1 MKPQGLA
8 ALATEGV
15 LDQIK
20 RQRDAEERAKL
31 EEKAKAQVS
40 SRVADTTPPG
50 EITLAGLLAG
60 GQRGRES
67 LTEILAGL
75 GAGARWHAFP
85 RPLPPHKPFHFVV
98 PPNEAALLSSFSFGR
113 K

>member
-40 SRVADTTPPG
+40 SRAVNFIVGIQA
-50 EITLAGLLAG
+50 LLAG
-60 GQRGRES
+60 RQSRKES
-67 LTEILAGL
+67 GGSNAQILARFWGQVQQ
-75 GAGARWHAFP
+75 ACF
-85 RPLPPHKPFHFVV
+85 PLPVFPKLVRQNVFV
-98 PPNEAALLSSFSFGR
+98 
-113 K
+113 